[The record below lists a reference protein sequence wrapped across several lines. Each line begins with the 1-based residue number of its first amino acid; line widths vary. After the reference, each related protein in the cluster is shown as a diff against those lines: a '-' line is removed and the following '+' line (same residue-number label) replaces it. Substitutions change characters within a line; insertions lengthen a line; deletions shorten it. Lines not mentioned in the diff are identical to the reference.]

1 MTDRHD
7 EHPSETYVYRIDSQ
21 DVIVWISDNWQ
32 AFAVANDG
40 AENTYTDQ
48 VLGCSLW
55 AFITGMETRHL
66 YQIVI
71 HEARKRQKT
80 IRLLFRCDAPDERR
94 FLRLTIVPQPDGHIE
109 FQSQILRVEPRSP
122 VDLLRRGTP
131 HADTFVTL
139 CSMCKKVKITPDDW
153 QEVEHAINRL
163 HLFETEAPPQIS
175 HGLCPACHQA
185 MMAEI
190 A

>member
-109 FQSQILRVEPRSP
+109 FQSQILRLNPVPPLTCFAGERRTPTRSSRCAACARRSRSP
-122 VDLLRRGTP
+122 LTTGRRSSTRST
-131 HADTFVTL
+131 AFT
-139 CSMCKKVKITPDDW
+139 CSKRKRRRKSRT
-153 QEVEHAINRL
+153 AS
-163 HLFETEAPPQIS
+163 APPAIRR
-175 HGLCPACHQA
+175 
-185 MMAEI
+185 
-190 A
+190 